1 MIPTEIKKRFDA
13 IKEEAKRHWPLW
25 KELRDYLLPTAGSFD
40 EKPGDPV
47 KLDHLKLLDCDPN
60 QFLIWL
66 AAAMMSGM
74 TNPSREWF
82 AMGTDK
88 GVWGETPEEAEYLKK
103 RKERIEYRLHKGNV
117 YLTLFK
123 MYCELT
129 GVGTY
134 VFMVE
139 ADPVRG
145 IRTVPFTIG
154 ETFLGLGAHG
164 KIDTFGHTL
173 YMTPREM
180 AANFG
185 PAVPEYIRERAET
198 ASGDTERIAVHHL
211 IEPNPDA
218 RVGRKD
224 AKNMPFR
231 SVWWIEGCDHYLR
244 ESGYKRFPVISP
256 RWDIKHY
263 NSVWGVGPGLT
274 VLGALKSLQKVT
286 QDEYVAV
293 ELGIKPPLQADAGM
307 QGQINLE
314 PGGISFKSHAVNS
327 GLTPV
332 YQAQMDISK
341 AELLVQKVKNMLR
354 SQFFCDVFLML
365 AQDDKTGR
373 TATEVAQKMREK
385 MMIFGPV
392 LERLNHEC
400 YEPLIELVDQINEDN
415 GDYDDLIPPETLQ
428 GREIKI
434 TFNSIFQE
442 AQKESGTYSMQ
453 QLINFAGTLAKIK
466 GEALDWLDADKMMK
480 TAAEKLSSVE
490 LLADEQTVASVR
502 QARAQ
507 EAAKAQQLQDAAA
520 SVELA
525 QGVAAAG
532 ATAGEMDFR
541 KGL

>member
-1 MIPTEIKKRFDA
+1 MIPTEIKRRFDA
-13 IKEEAKRHWPLW
+13 VREEAKRHWPLW

-40 EKPGDPV
+40 EKPNDPV
-47 KLDHLKLLDCDPN
+47 NLDYLKLLDCDPN
-60 QFLIWL
+60 QFLTWL

-82 AMGTDK
+82 ALGTDK

-117 YLTLFK
+117 YLTLLK
-123 MYCELT
+123 MYYELPA
-129 GVGTY
+129 VGTY

-139 ADPVRG
+139 ADPVTG

-154 ETFLGLGAHG
+154 ETYLGLGASD
-164 KIDTFGHTL
+164 KIDTFAHTV
-173 YMTPREM
+173 YMTPGEM
-180 AANFG
+180 AAHFG
-185 PAVPEYIRERAET
+185 NAVPAVIRERAQS
-198 ASGDTERIAVHHL
+198 AAGATERIAVHHL
-211 IEPNPDA
+211 IEPNRNA
-218 RVGRKD
+218 RVGRAD
-224 AKNMPFR
+224 GNNMPFR
-231 SVWWIEGCDHYLR
+231 SVWWTGGHDTFLR
-244 ESGYKRFPVISP
+244 ESGYKRFPVICP
-256 RWDIKHY
+256 RWDVKHY
-263 NSVWGVGPGLT
+263 NSVWGFGPGAT
-274 VLGALKSLQKVT
+274 VLGALKSLQRVT

-307 QGQINLE
+307 QGNINLE
-314 PGGISFKSHAVNS
+314 PGGISFKSQSVSS

-341 AELLVQKVKNMLR
+341 AELLVSKVKNMLR

-453 QLINFAGTLAKIK
+453 QLINFAAQLAQIK
-466 GEALDWLDADKMMK
+466 ADALDWLDADKMMK

-490 LLADEQTVASVR
+490 LLAEEETVASLR
-502 QARAQ
+502 ANRAQ
-507 EAAKAQQLQDAAA
+507 EAAKQQQLQDAAA

-532 ATAGEMDFR
+532 ASAQEMDFR
-541 KGL
+541 KGM

>member
-1 MIPTEIKKRFDA
+1 MIPSNIKRSFNA
-13 IKEEAKRHWPLW
+13 IKDEAKRHWPLW

-40 EKPGDPV
+40 EKPSDPV
-47 KLDHLKLLDCDPN
+47 KVDYLKLLDCDPT
-60 QFLIWL
+60 QFLTWL

-82 AMGTDK
+82 ALGTDK

-117 YLTLFK
+117 YLTLLK
-123 MYCELT
+123 MYYELPA
-129 GVGTY
+129 VGTY

-139 ADPVRG
+139 ADPQYG
-145 IRTVPFTIG
+145 IRTIPFTIG
-154 ETFLGLGAHG
+154 ETYLGMGENG
-164 KIDTFGHTL
+164 KIDTFGHTV

-180 AANFG
+180 LSVFG
-185 PAVPEYIRERAET
+185 SAVPEHIRNRVDT
-198 ASGDTERIAVHHL
+198 ANGLTERIAVHHL
-211 IEPNPDA
+211 IEPNLSA
-218 RVGRKD
+218 QYGRED
-224 AKNMPFR
+224 AKNMPYR
-231 SVWWIEGCDHYLR
+231 SVWWTEGSENFLR
-244 ESGYKRFPVISP
+244 ESGYKHFPVICP

-263 NSVWGVGPGLT
+263 NSVWGVCPGMT

-286 QDEYVAV
+286 ADEFVAV
-293 ELGIKPPLQADAGM
+293 ELGIKPPLQADSGM
-307 QGQINLE
+307 QGKINLT
-314 PGGISFKSHAVNS
+314 PGGISYKSNAVDS

-392 LERLNHEC
+392 LERLTHEA
-400 YEPLIELVDQINEDN
+400 YAPLVELVDQINQDN
-415 GDYDDLIPPETLQ
+415 GDYDDLIPPKSLR

-434 TFNSIFQE
+434 TFSSIFQE

-453 QLINFAGTLAKIK
+453 QLMNFAAALAQIK
-466 GEALDWLDADKMMK
+466 ADALDWVDADKMMK
-480 TAAEKLSSVE
+480 SAAEKLSAVE
-490 LLADEQTVASVR
+490 LLADEEAVSSI
-502 QARAQ
+502 RAQ
-507 EAAKAQQLQDAAA
+507 RAQAQAEKKQIRDAAA

-525 QGVAAAG
+525 QGLASAG

-541 KGL
+541 RGM